1 MSPGIVNIPPARWI
15 FVALFALSGFT
26 GLIYES
32 IWTHYLKLFLGH
44 AAYAQSLVLA
54 IFMGGMAIGAWWVSR
69 ATRRWANLI
78 RCYAV
83 VEAIIGLAALLF
95 HDVFDWFL
103 QGSLTTVIPALH
115 SPLPIEI
122 YRWTA
127 AALLILPQT
136 ILLGMSFP
144 LMAGGIL
151 RRFPAESGKA
161 LALLYFSNSLGA
173 ALGALASGFW
183 LIAWIGLPGT
193 IRLAGIINIVI
204 AITVAWLARGREPT
218 PRVAAVAKEPARA
231 FATRVL
237 IIGAFATG
245 AASFV
250 YEIAWIR
257 MLSMVLGTSFHSFE
271 LMLSAFITGLALG
284 GLWIRKRI
292 DHISSPTAFLGYVQL
307 AMAVLALTTLLLYNH
322 TYVWMEWLL
331 ERLGRTDVDYT
342 MFNLFSHAIAFCIM
356 LPATFCAGMTLP
368 LFTHVLLRR
377 GHGEQAIGQVY
388 AANTLGS
395 ICGVLFAVHIGLPM
409 LGLKLSMVV
418 GALIDLILGI
428 ALLRLH
434 RPGFVPLHTLAVMTS
449 LLLIV
454 GLVQVAHLDPQQM
467 ARGVFL
473 RRENMLSPKDFDL
486 AYYRDGKTATI
497 TLYHSKDKA
506 FGVIATNGKP
516 EAGLALLPPPHR
528 KPSRDELTMMLAAAI
543 PLSLYPEART
553 VANIGFGSGLTTH
566 TLLSHPGLEQVHTIE
581 IEPAMVDAATH
592 FMVRVYQ
599 AYQDPRS
606 HIHIEDAKIWF
617 AKTQQQFDIIISEPS
632 NPWVSGV
639 GNLFSEQFY
648 QHIRHYLSE
657 NGLLVQWLQL
667 YEFNDRLV
675 AQVLTALDKHFED
688 YAIFNASI
696 TDILIVAPKNG
707 DIPELSADLFA
718 YTQLRQ
724 ELRIVG
730 IHGPQDLEI
739 RRVGR
744 GQRLRPL
751 FARHGTQAN
760 SDYYP
765 TLELEAPRSRFKGET
780 AHTLLTLHKIA
791 LPIMEMLDAPAL
803 WWREH
808 PVQAN
813 DDEPRLGAVARAR
826 RWRAAVLD
834 ADLQQLSDADRTNYP
849 WMPELIRQIEDCD
862 WHSDI
867 TKDLTALAFLTL
879 PHLTREELQ
888 DLWVEP
894 GWTCALSEPRMAMFR
909 AVALRSAPDMLR
921 LGLAVLNAT
930 EEADLHWH
938 QYAFAAALTGA
949 RALGEEA
956 LATELQQEHLDRL
969 YPDGEFDSEALL
981 LLLPSNSNTNSL

>member
-1 MSPGIVNIPPARWI
+1 MTPGIANIPPARWM

-69 ATRRWANLI
+69 TTRRWANLI

-103 QGSLTTVIPALH
+103 QGSLTTVIPALP
-115 SPLPIEI
+115 SPLSIEI

-144 LMAGGIL
+144 LMAGGVI
-151 RRFPAESGKA
+151 RRFSAESGKV

-193 IRLAGIINIVI
+193 IRLAGIINIFI
-204 AITVAWLARGREPT
+204 AITVAWLARDREPT
-218 PRVAAVAKEPARA
+218 PPVATPAREPAHA
-231 FATRVL
+231 FATRIL
-237 IIGAFATG
+237 LLGAFATG

-257 MLSMVLGTSFHSFE
+257 MLSMVLGTTFHSFE

-292 DHISSPTAFLGYVQL
+292 DHIGSPTAFLGYVQL

-322 TYVWMEWLL
+322 THVWMGWIL
-331 ERLGRTDVDYT
+331 ERLGRTDADYT

-377 GHGEQAIGQVY
+377 GQGEQAIGQIY

-409 LGLKLSMVV
+409 LGLKLSMVA
-418 GALIDLILGI
+418 GALIDLVLGI

-434 RPGFVPLHTLAVMTS
+434 RPGFVPIHTLAVMGS
-449 LLLIV
+449 LVIIA
-454 GLVQVAHLDPQQM
+454 GLVHVVHLDPQKM
-467 ARGVFL
+467 AQGVFL
-473 RRENMLSPKDFDL
+473 RRENTLELEELDL
-486 AYYRDGKTATI
+486 VYYRDGKTATI
-497 TLYHSKDKA
+497 TLHHGKDKS
-506 FGVIATNGKP
+506 FGTIATNGKP
-516 EAGLALLPPPHR
+516 EAGLTLAPPPH
-528 KPSRDELTMMLAAAI
+528 KPSRDELTMMMAAAV
-543 PLSLYPEART
+543 PLSLYPDART

-581 IEPAMVDAATH
+581 IEPAIVDAATYL
-592 FMVRVYQ
+592 MARVYQ

-639 GNLFSEQFY
+639 SSLFSEEFY
-648 QHIRHYLSE
+648 RHIRHYLSE
-657 NGLLVQWLQL
+657 TGVLVQWLQL

-675 AQVLTALDKHFED
+675 AQVLAALDKHFEH
-688 YAIFNASI
+688 YAIFNASV
-696 TDILIVAPKNG
+696 TDVLIVAPKHG
-707 DIPELSADLFA
+707 DVPGLSAELFEFE
-718 YTQLRQ
+718 QLRQ
-724 ELRIVG
+724 ELERVG

-739 RRVGR
+739 RRLG
-744 GQRLRPL
+744 GEKLLKPL
-751 FARHGTQAN
+751 FALYGTQAN

-765 TLELEAPRSRFKGET
+765 TLELEAPRTRFKGET
-780 AHTLLTLHKIA
+780 AHTLLTLHRTA
-791 LPIMEMLDAPAL
+791 LPVMEMLDAPAL

-808 PVQAN
+808 PVLAN
-813 DDEPRLGAVARAR
+813 DDEPRLGAIAQAR

-834 ADLQQLSDADRTNYP
+834 ADPEQLSDADRTDYP
-849 WMPELIRQIEDCD
+849 WVPELIRRIEDCD
-862 WHSDI
+862 WHSDLA
-867 TKDLTALAFLTL
+867 KDLTALASLTL
-879 PHLTREELQ
+879 PHLAREELQ

-894 GWTCALSEPRMAMFR
+894 TWTCELSEPRMAMFR

-921 LGLAVLNAT
+921 LGLAILNT
-930 EEADLHWH
+930 EETDLHWH
-938 QYAFAAALTGA
+938 QYAFTAALTGA
-949 RALGEEA
+949 RALGEED
-956 LATELQQEHLDRL
+956 LVTELWGEHLDRL
-969 YPDGEFDSEALL
+969 YPDGKFESQVLT
-981 LLLPSNSNTNSL
+981 LLLPANTNTKSL